1 MINDFIFNSNNF
13 QTISGAS
20 EWRSPSNIAL
30 IKYWGKKNNQIP
42 LNPSI
47 SITLKNCF
55 TQTKISY
62 QTKKVSKL
70 EFSFLFEGENNPS
83 FEKKLRQF
91 FIKIEKYCPY
101 LSNLELKIESRNS
114 FPHSSGIA
122 SSASSYSA
130 LSLCIMDIEKE
141 LNPSIDDKFFL
152 KKASFIARL
161 GSGSACRSILGFF
174 SIWGRSDFFDF
185 SSDLYA
191 MNYPN
196 KIHDVYKEICDT
208 VLIVDKEKKEVSS
221 TMGHHLMEGHSFSND
236 RLNQV
241 KISLK
246 NLKNALERGDYDM
259 FIKVVELEALSLHA
273 MMMTSDP
280 YYILLKPNTIKI
292 INLIWKY
299 RKEND
304 SIICFTLDAGANIH
318 LIYPKKEYDPIQEFI
333 RNKLI
338 KFCESGQFIND
349 MIGIG
354 PLKL

>member
-208 VLIVDKEKKEVSS
+208 VLIVDKEKKRSFQYNGSS
-221 TMGHHLMEGHSFSND
+221 FNGRS
-236 RLNQV
+236 
-241 KISLK
+241 
-246 NLKNALERGDYDM
+246 
-259 FIKVVELEALSLHA
+259 
-273 MMMTSDP
+273 
-280 YYILLKPNTIKI
+280 
-292 INLIWKY
+292 
-299 RKEND
+299 
-304 SIICFTLDAGANIH
+304 
-318 LIYPKKEYDPIQEFI
+318 
-333 RNKLI
+333 
-338 KFCESGQFIND
+338 
-349 MIGIG
+349 
-354 PLKL
+354 

>member
-304 SIICFTLDAGANIH
+304 SKICFTLDAGANIH

-333 RNKLI
+333 RIKLI

>member
-13 QTISGAS
+13 QTISGVS

-30 IKYWGKKNNQIP
+30 IKYWGKNNNQIP

-47 SITLKNCF
+47 SITLNNCF

-62 QTKKVSKL
+62 KTKKVSKL
-70 EFSFLFEGENNPS
+70 NFNFLFEGESNTS
-83 FEKKLRQF
+83 FENKLRQF

-101 LSNLELKIESRNS
+101 LSNLELMIESRNS

-152 KKASFIARL
+152 KKASFIARI
-161 GSGSACRSILGFF
+161 GSGSACRSILGGF
-174 SIWGRSDFFDF
+174 SVWGKSDSFDLTT
-185 SSDLYA
+185 DLYA
-191 MNYPN
+191 VKYPN
-196 KIHDVYKEICDT
+196 KIHDIYKGICDT
-208 VLIVDKEKKEVSS
+208 VLIVDKEEKEVSS
-221 TMGHHLMEGHSFSND
+221 TKGHELMDGHSFSKD

-241 KISLK
+241 KINLK
-246 NLKNALERGDYDM
+246 NLKNALQTGDFDM
-259 FIKVVELEALSLHA
+259 FIRVVELEALSIHA
-273 MMMTSDP
+273 MMLTSDP
-280 YYILLKPNTIKI
+280 SYILLKPNTIKI
-292 INLIWKY
+292 IDLIWKY
-299 RKEND
+299 RRENN
-304 SIICFTLDAGANIH
+304 SKICFTLDAGANIH
-318 LIYPKKEYDPIQEFI
+318 LIYSKKEYDSIQEFI
-333 RNKLI
+333 KNELI

>member
-47 SITLKNCF
+47 SITLKKCF

-130 LSLCIMDIEKE
+130 LSLCIMDVEKE

-304 SIICFTLDAGANIH
+304 SKICFTLDAGANIH

-333 RNKLI
+333 RIKLI

>member
-141 LNPSIDDKFFL
+141 LNSSIDDKFFL

-304 SIICFTLDAGANIH
+304 SKICFTLDAGANIH

>member
-130 LSLCIMDIEKE
+130 LSLCIMDVEKE

-304 SIICFTLDAGANIH
+304 SKICFTLDAGANIH
-318 LIYPKKEYDPIQEFI
+318 LIYPKKEYDSIQEFI

>member
-1 MINDFIFNSNNF
+1 
-13 QTISGAS
+13 
-20 EWRSPSNIAL
+20 
-30 IKYWGKKNNQIP
+30 
-42 LNPSI
+42 
-47 SITLKNCF
+47 
-55 TQTKISY
+55 
-62 QTKKVSKL
+62 
-70 EFSFLFEGENNPS
+70 
-83 FEKKLRQF
+83 
-91 FIKIEKYCPY
+91 
-101 LSNLELKIESRNS
+101 
-114 FPHSSGIA
+114 
-122 SSASSYSA
+122 
-130 LSLCIMDIEKE
+130 MDIEKE

-304 SIICFTLDAGANIH
+304 SKICFTLDAGANIH
-318 LIYPKKEYDPIQEFI
+318 LIYPKKEYDSIQEFI

>member
-13 QTISGAS
+13 QTISGDS

-62 QTKKVSKL
+62 KTKKVSKL
-70 EFSFLFEGENNPS
+70 DFSFLFKGKKNTS
-83 FEKKLRQF
+83 FEDKLRQF
-91 FIKIEKYCPY
+91 FIRIEKYCPY

-152 KKASFIARL
+152 RKASFIARL

-174 SIWGRSDFFDF
+174 SVWGKSDSLDF
-185 SSDLYA
+185 TTDLYA
-191 MNYPN
+191 VKYPN
-196 KIHDVYKEICDT
+196 KIHDVYRDICDT

-221 TMGHHLMEGHSFSND
+221 TMGHNLMDDHSFSND

-241 KISLK
+241 KINFK
-246 NLKNALERGDYDM
+246 NLKNALETGDYDM
-259 FIKVVELEALSLHA
+259 FIRVVELEALSIHA

-280 YYILLKPNTIKI
+280 SYILLKPNTIKI
-292 INLIWKY
+292 IDLIWNY
-299 RKEND
+299 RKENN
-304 SIICFTLDAGANIH
+304 SKICFTLDAGANIH
-318 LIYPKKEYDPIQEFI
+318 LIYPKNEFDSIQDFI

>member
-130 LSLCIMDIEKE
+130 LSLCIMDVEKE

-304 SIICFTLDAGANIH
+304 SKICFTLDAGANIH

>member
-13 QTISGAS
+13 QTISGDS
-20 EWRSPSNIAL
+20 EWRAPSNIAL
-30 IKYWGKKNNQIP
+30 IKYWGKKTNQIP

-47 SITLKNCF
+47 SFTLKNCF
-55 TQTKISY
+55 TQTKISF
-62 QTKKVSKL
+62 QTTKVGTL
-70 EFSFLFEGENNPS
+70 DFSFLFEGKKNTS
-83 FEKKLRQF
+83 FEDKLRQF
-91 FIKIEKYCPY
+91 FIRIEKYCPY

-130 LSLCIMDIEKE
+130 LSLCIMDIEKK
-141 LNPSIDDKFFL
+141 LNPSIDNKFFL

-161 GSGSACRSILGFF
+161 GSGSACRSTLGFF
-174 SIWGRSDFFDF
+174 SIWGKSDCFDLA
-185 SSDLYA
+185 SDLYA
-191 MNYPN
+191 IKYPN
-196 KIHDVYKEICDT
+196 KIHDDYKGICDT

-221 TMGHHLMEGHSFSND
+221 TLGHNLMDVHSFSNN

-241 KISLK
+241 KINFK
-246 NLKNALERGDYDM
+246 NLKNALENGDYDM
-259 FIKVVELEALSLHA
+259 FIRVVELEALSIHA

-280 YYILLKPNTIKI
+280 PYILLKPNTIKI

-304 SIICFTLDAGANIH
+304 SKICFTLDAGANIH
-318 LIYPKKEYDPIQEFI
+318 LIYPKKEYDSIQEFI
-333 RNKLI
+333 KNELI
-338 KFCESGQFIND
+338 KFCQSGQFIND

>member
-304 SIICFTLDAGANIH
+304 SKICFTLDAGANIH

>member
-185 SSDLYA
+185 SSDIYA
-191 MNYPN
+191 INYPN

-304 SIICFTLDAGANIH
+304 SKICFTLDAGANIH

>member
-130 LSLCIMDIEKE
+130 LSLCIMDVEKE

-185 SSDLYA
+185 SSDIYA
-191 MNYPN
+191 INYPN

-304 SIICFTLDAGANIH
+304 SKICFTLDAGANIH
-318 LIYPKKEYDPIQEFI
+318 LIYPKKEYDSIQEFI

>member
-130 LSLCIMDIEKE
+130 LSLCIMDVEKE

-185 SSDLYA
+185 SSDIYA
-191 MNYPN
+191 INYPN

-304 SIICFTLDAGANIH
+304 SKICFTLDAGANIH

>member
-13 QTISGAS
+13 QTISGVS

-185 SSDLYA
+185 SSDIYA
-191 MNYPN
+191 INYPN

-304 SIICFTLDAGANIH
+304 SKICFTLDAGANIH

>member
-13 QTISGAS
+13 QTISGSS

-30 IKYWGKKNNQIP
+30 IKYWGKKTNQIP

-62 QTKKVSKL
+62 QTKKVNKL
-70 EFSFLFEGENNPS
+70 DFSFLFQGENNTG
-83 FEKKLRQF
+83 FEDKLKQF
-91 FIKIEKYCPY
+91 FIRIEKYCPY
-101 LSNLELKIESRNS
+101 LSNLVLKIESRNS

-141 LNPSIDDKFFL
+141 LNPSIDNKFFF

-161 GSGSACRSILGFF
+161 GSGSACRSTLGFF
-174 SIWGRSDFFDF
+174 SIWGKSDCFDLT
-185 SSDLYA
+185 SDLYA
-191 MNYPN
+191 VKYPN
-196 KIHDVYKEICDT
+196 KIHDVYKGICDT
-208 VLIVDKEKKEVSS
+208 VLIVDKGKKEVSS
-221 TMGHHLMEGHSFSND
+221 TLGHILMDGHSFSNN

-241 KISLK
+241 KINFK
-246 NLKNALERGDYDM
+246 NLKNALETGDYDM
-259 FIKVVELEALSLHA
+259 FIKVVELEALSIHA
-273 MMMTSDP
+273 MMMTSNP
-280 YYILLKPNTIKI
+280 SYILLKPNTIKI

-304 SIICFTLDAGANIH
+304 SKICFTLDAGANIH
-318 LIYPKKEYDPIQEFI
+318 LIYPKKEYDYIQKFI
-333 RNKLI
+333 TNELI

>member
-174 SIWGRSDFFDF
+174 SIWGKSDFFDF

-304 SIICFTLDAGANIH
+304 SKICFTLDAGANIH

>member
-246 NLKNALERGDYDM
+246 YLKNALERGDYDM

-304 SIICFTLDAGANIH
+304 SKICFTLDAGANIH

>member
-259 FIKVVELEALSLHA
+259 FIKVVELEALSRHA

-304 SIICFTLDAGANIH
+304 SKICFTLDAGANIH

>member
-304 SIICFTLDAGANIH
+304 SKICFTLDACN
-318 LIYPKKEYDPIQEFI
+318 YTYK
-333 RNKLI
+333 
-338 KFCESGQFIND
+338 
-349 MIGIG
+349 
-354 PLKL
+354 